1 MMKKNLFL
9 LLMILTLILPMVSY
23 AETTI
28 PPKLDSISYVYDYA
42 DIIDDDDE
50 SKMISLGKNIDD
62 ASGAQIVVVTVDDT
76 EDVPIED
83 YALKLFRNWGLGD
96 KKKNNG
102 VLLLVNKKS
111 MTQGISGRVRIQVG
125 YGLEGALPDSA
136 AGSILD
142 DYVLPAW
149 DEDDYSGGIL
159 KGYMAISKEVAD
171 EYNLDIEAL
180 KSVPGV
186 KKSAPG
192 FDKDD
197 ILTVIAILALI
208 LFFFPFNGG
217 GRRHGSRN
225 IWWGGGFG
233 PGPGGGGF
241 GGGSFGGGFG
251 GGSSGGGSF
260 GGGSSGGGGA
270 SR

>member
-28 PPKLDSISYVYDYA
+28 PPKPDSISYVYDYA

-186 KKSAPG
+186 KSAPG

-251 GGSSGGGSF
+251 GGSSGGG
-260 GGGSSGGGGA
+260 GA